1 MWTRLILL
9 VALSLQ
15 LFLGVN
21 SRGAGE
27 CAMLCNDLRFEVLTL
42 EICREA
48 KRTLPRPKVG
58 DFCTTAMEQG
68 FSDACVALCMEQQP
82 VGRVAQ
88 TCRAAAIEMP
98 RPTVRRWCEHGY
110 NTAFQKTLNDLRYH
124 FTDKSASSSA
134 SSSATTSTATA
145 SSVPANGGFVK
156 ESVPPVYE
164 NNQPAAE
171 AAGHQET
178 ATHTRRV
185 LTTVPVTLENDET
198 RNLQV
203 YEGQD
208 AEEAVVEFCREHLPS
223 EVATCIRHLLDI
235 VVEKLAEVKRE

>member
-1 MWTRLILL
+1 MFISTC
-9 VALSLQ
+9 
-15 LFLGVN
+15 F
-21 SRGAGE
+21 
-27 CAMLCNDLRFEVLTL
+27 D
-42 EICREA
+42 REA

-110 NTAFQKTLNDLRYH
+110 MVAFQKTLNDLGAH
-124 FTDKSASSSA
+124 FAPTVNAPEVFPEEDN
-134 SSSATTSTATA
+134 
-145 SSVPANGGFVK
+145 VPPTPENGGFVK
-156 ESVPPVYE
+156 EGIPSVYDQANPSKTDSSE
-164 NNQPAAE
+164 KQD
-171 AAGHQET
+171 
-178 ATHTRRV
+178 RRV
-185 LTTVPVTLENDET
+185 LAAVPVTLENDEVRT
-198 RNLQV
+198 LNV

-223 EVATCIRHLLDI
+223 EVATCIRHLLDL
-235 VVEKLAEVKRE
+235 VVEKLAESPAHEG